1 MSTETLSFQ
10 EKRDWLRLI
19 RSENVGPVTFFK
31 LIAKFG
37 SAREA
42 LHALPE
48 ISARGGLKRPI
59 KLCKVE
65 TAERELEYAEQI
77 GATLIAACESQFP
90 ALLKQIDGS
99 PPVIYTKGQ
108 ASLFDRPSVALVG
121 SRNASA
127 VGRNFS
133 RTLASELGEAGYV
146 TVSGLARGIDTSV
159 HQASIRTG
167 TIGVIAGG
175 IDVFYPPENQS
186 LQHEM
191 SDVGLVV
198 TEMPARTRPQAR
210 HFPRRNRIISGLC
223 VATIVVEA
231 ATRSGSLITARLAN
245 EQGREVFAVP
255 GSPMDPRAGGTN
267 KLIQDGA
274 TIITSTQDVINAL
287 QQLGERHI
295 EQSDLFGGVAEE
307 DDFAMMDDDVAVDI
321 HQQVTSLLSPT
332 PTSIDDLVRE
342 TGASVQ
348 AVQSVLLELDLAG
361 RLERHT
367 GHRVSI
373 L

>member
-1 MSTETLSFQ
+1 MSGETLSFQ

-19 RSENVGPVTFFK
+19 RSENVGPATFFK

-37 SAREA
+37 SAHEA
-42 LHALPE
+42 LLALPD
-48 ISARGGLKRPI
+48 IAARGGAKRPI
-59 KLCKVE
+59 KLCAQE
-65 TAERELEYAEQI
+65 DAERELNYAEYI
-77 GATLIAACESQFP
+77 GADLIASCEDRYP
-90 ALLKQIDGS
+90 CLLGQTDGK
-99 PPVIYTKGQ
+99 PPIIYTKGNNE
-108 ASLFDRPSVALVG
+108 LFKKPCVALVG

-133 RTLASELGEAGYV
+133 RDLARELGESGYI

-159 HQASIRTG
+159 HQASIETG

-175 IDVFYPPENQS
+175 IDVFYPPENHD
-186 LQHEM
+186 LQNEM
-191 SDVGLVV
+191 SQRGLVI
-198 TEMPARTRPQAR
+198 TEMPAGTRPQAR
-210 HFPRRNRIISGLC
+210 HFPRRNRLISGLC

-274 TIITSTQDVINAL
+274 TIVTSTHDVINSL
-287 QQLGERHI
+287 EQLGERKI
-295 EQSDLFGGVAEE
+295 TQSDLFDGVGEE
-307 DDFAMMDDDVAVDI
+307 DDFAMMAQDVAGDLL
-321 HQQVTSLLSPT
+321 QQVSSLLSPA

-348 AVQSVLLELDLAG
+348 AVQSILLELDLAG

>member
-1 MSTETLSFQ
+1 MNDGTLSFQ
-10 EKRDWLRLI
+10 EKRDWLQLI
-19 RSENVGPVTFFK
+19 RSENVGPATFFK

-37 SAREA
+37 SAKAA
-42 LHALPE
+42 LSALPD
-48 ISARGGLKRPI
+48 IAARGGAKRPI
-59 KLCKVE
+59 KICPQE
-65 TAERELEYAEQI
+65 TAEQELNYAEHI
-77 GATLIAACESQFP
+77 GADLIASCESRFP
-90 ALLKQIDGS
+90 TLLQQIDGA
-99 PPVIYTKGQ
+99 PPLIYTKGNN
-108 ASLFDRPSVALVG
+108 ALFEKPCIALVG

-133 RTLASELGEAGYV
+133 RDLASALGKAGYI

-159 HQASIRTG
+159 HQASLETG

-175 IDVFYPPENQS
+175 IDVFYPPENHD
-186 LQHEM
+186 LQNEM
-191 SDVGLVV
+191 SEHGLVV
-198 TEMPARTRPQAR
+198 TEMPAGTRPQAR

-223 VATIVVEA
+223 VATIVIEA

-274 TIITSTQDVINAL
+274 TIITSTQDVIAGL
-287 QQLGERHI
+287 ELLGNRQV
-295 EQSDLFGGVAEE
+295 EQTNLFGGVAEE
-307 DDFAMMDDDVAVDI
+307 ANFAIMDDDVAGDLL
-321 HQQVTSLLSPT
+321 QQVSSLLSPT

-348 AVQSVLLELDLAG
+348 AVQSILLELDLAG